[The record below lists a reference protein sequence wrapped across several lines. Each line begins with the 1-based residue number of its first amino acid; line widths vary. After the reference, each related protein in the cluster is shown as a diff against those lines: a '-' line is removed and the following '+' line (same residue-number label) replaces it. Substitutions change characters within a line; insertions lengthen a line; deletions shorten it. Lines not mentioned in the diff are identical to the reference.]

1 MPPNI
6 GTLIS
11 KNVLDDFLHSTSFFV
26 CLTAMCST
34 SIQPGW
40 FVILIQH
47 DGKPAF
53 SDPIIL
59 WGQAVE
65 EQMDENKQ
73 DKPMKAGP
81 VDFKIPRSYLWASHS
96 CVMSNHRMIVQRDRN
111 CKCFVFHHIFQALL
125 PVRRKQGKRKKDRR
139 IRLQV
144 RRIVTTKKAEK
155 R

>member
-53 SDPIIL
+53 GDPTIL

-65 EQMDENKQ
+65 DQVDKNKQ
-73 DKPMKAGP
+73 DKSMKAGP
-81 VDFKIPRSYLWASHS
+81 VDFKNPKIL
-96 CVMSNHRMIVQRDRN
+96 
-111 CKCFVFHHIFQALL
+111 FV
-125 PVRRKQGKRKKDRR
+125 G
-139 IRLQV
+139 
-144 RRIVTTKKAEK
+144 
-155 R
+155 